1 MKDKIFEPYFIT
13 KGKKGTG
20 IGLYMTKVII
30 ERHMNGKI
38 NVNNKEF
45 NYEENKYQG
54 ANFTIILPNNLNLT
68 DN

>member
-1 MKDKIFEPYFIT
+1 
-13 KGKKGTG
+13 
-20 IGLYMTKVII
+20 MTKVII